1 MATRFRLMGLSE
13 EQRLEIEQAS
23 GGTVTTEAARAIVD
37 AATENTGSQ
46 LQAMMDESLK
56 EIQSII
62 GPHGSV
68 TRLQA
73 GGIHITPGD
82 GIGIYADGVLKTTMK
97 TSGDLAVGSDIESP
111 NTTTLYCF
119 VTDELYNNED
129 MGAGDMLIGDNTD
142 GISNVKYDASEG
154 QLQFRYGT
162 TVQAYMDTD
171 GSIKAGGG
179 DVSIDNTGV
188 WVKNQQG
195 VFGFED
201 TTDTRFN
208 LYLLSDATDNLVIKN
223 KLGVDQA
230 TGSGGVRVEVDSGT
244 HKVLSFKFEEDP
256 AVDEVPFLLLSNT
269 DPSYTGVGKIIIAT
283 GVKLVSGV
291 TGGETVFNDNAA
303 DVDFRIES
311 VNDTNAVRVD
321 AATDRVSFF
330 GAPSAVTTPL
340 TMDGGT
346 DKRAEFGA
354 DHYIPIRSSPNPNVC
369 FNEANQDMDFIVEGD
384 NSGYLLY
391 LDAGQDKA
399 TSFQWDGW
407 AKMDHHT
414 WTRTGNHTF
423 TVSGDVTATYCKDT
437 KVRYKDGGA
446 YEYGVI
452 GSSSYSSPNT
462 TVTLITNTD
471 YAMAAATITDNYLSN
486 TKKPEGFP
494 EWFNWA
500 AAPTNFT
507 GTYVAKWKAINDML
521 KFEIELSSTSTVAGA
536 VTITLPIAHTRGT
549 ATPVLGVGYFL
560 DTGNASYPG
569 QLIAIST
576 TTARPVA
583 FPYNPTS
590 ATNPLYV
597 TQSYMAAAVP
607 FTWGNTDAAQFAG
620 EYPY

>member
-1 MATRFRLMGLSE
+1 MTFKLLGLSE
-13 EQRLEIEQAS
+13 EDRLAIEQTS
-23 GGTVTTEAARAIVD
+23 GGLIRTEAAQVIVD
-37 AATENTGSQ
+37 LAARNTADQ
-46 LQAMMDESLK
+46 VRELVDNSLK

-73 GGIHITPGD
+73 GGIHITPGE
-82 GIGIYADGVLKTTMK
+82 GIGIYEDGVLKTTLK
-97 TSGDLAVGSDIESP
+97 TSGDLVVGSDITQPE
-111 NTTTLYCF
+111 TTTMYCF
-119 VTDELYNNED
+119 VNDQTYNNED
-129 MGAGDMLIGDNTD
+129 MGAGDLLIGDNSTA
-142 GISNVKYDASEG
+142 NMFYDASEG
-154 QLQFRYGT
+154 QLQFRNGQTINVYI
-162 TVQAYMDTD
+162 DTD
-171 GSIKAGGG
+171 GTLKAGAGR
-179 DVSIDNTGV
+179 VTL
-188 WVKNQQG
+188 
-195 VFGFED
+195 D
-201 TTDTRFN
+201 TN
-208 LYLLSDATDNLVIKN
+208 
-223 KLGVDQA
+223 
-230 TGSGGVRVEVDSGT
+230 
-244 HKVLSFKFEEDP
+244 
-256 AVDEVPFLLLSNT
+256 
-269 DPSYTGVGKIIIAT
+269 
-283 GVKLVSGV
+283 GV
-291 TGGETVFNDNAA
+291 TLTQG
-303 DVDFRIES
+303 S
-311 VNDTNAVRVD
+311 
-321 AATDRVSFF
+321 AATDTQSRMKWESAGTVYSYLIGYLDTANRVQLET
-330 GAPSAVTTPL
+330 APVGSLDSYLTLKSDGPNTKQGRVDIQAYHNGTNHAALNVVDNNGVGSVQLVIWDSTPTL
-340 TMDGGT
+340 FKVALDGN
-346 DKRAEFGA
+346 DKRFEIGL
-354 DHYIPIRSSPNPNVC
+354 DHIFATRDSPNTSTYI
-369 FNEANQDMDFIVEGD
+369 NEANQDMDTYIRTASSD
-384 NSGYLLY
+384 NAFVM
-391 LDAGQDKA
+391 DAGLDKA
-399 TSFQWDGW
+399 TSFLWDGW
-407 AKMDHHT
+407 ANMAHHT

-423 TVSGDVTATYCKDT
+423 TVSGDVTATYSKDT

-486 TKKPEGFP
+486 AKKPEGFP

-507 GTYVAKWKAINDML
+507 GTYVSKWKALNDML
-521 KFEIELSSTSTVAGA
+521 KFEIELSSTSTVAGS

-560 DTGNASYPG
+560 DAGNASYPG